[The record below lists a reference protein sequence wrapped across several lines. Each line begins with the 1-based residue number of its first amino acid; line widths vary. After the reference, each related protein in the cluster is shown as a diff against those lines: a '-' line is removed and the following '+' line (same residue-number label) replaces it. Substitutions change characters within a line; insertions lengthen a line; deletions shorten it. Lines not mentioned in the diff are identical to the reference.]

1 MLIAKNLIRSRAALN
16 ADILLFDDFDEIWV
30 HDKPKTVTDAL
41 RSQQDCIV
49 ELRVTAL
56 VRLTCVQVQLESV
69 TELHL
74 DLHDLIKEAIDTQV
88 VVLFVD
94 QVKAGDQLRI
104 LVSSDDCIKLRLDML
119 SAEHLEAAD
128 DETHA
133 EQRVALLNVLDARV
147 EDCKF
152 LLEWDSITIVVKQA
166 AKDVLVLHHS
176 DHFAHEVARDAV
188 QNALKE
194 RLVVVKS
201 ERQLEFELEVLP
213 DGMICA
219 LSGLGS
225 ADHLLSKVL
234 VELFRVLPV
243 LAQRVHLDE
252 ALLVAAFS
260 RNEELVCTLRIVH
273 AILVREREEELQ
285 GRAGSQVRMVHCR
298 LGHQAQALVKWRVDQ
313 RGKLLVV
320 VADVERVVVV
330 DHSLAQ
336 RGQLVVHYGA
346 LVGEI
351 DLACRMVII
360 TVFLE
365 QLGFHLVPLSLPLR
379 RGINKSLFDLC
390 PVTLLIRV
398 FLHVGQLCLV
408 HHLHLGICKAE
419 KRRSMHQITS
429 FHVRGRR

>member
-74 DLHDLIKEAIDTQV
+74 DLHDLIKEAIDSQV

-252 ALLVAAFS
+252 ALLVAAFG

-285 GRAGSQVRMVHCR
+285 GRAGS
-298 LGHQAQALVKWRVDQ
+298 
-313 RGKLLVV
+313 
-320 VADVERVVVV
+320 
-330 DHSLAQ
+330 
-336 RGQLVVHYGA
+336 
-346 LVGEI
+346 
-351 DLACRMVII
+351 
-360 TVFLE
+360 
-365 QLGFHLVPLSLPLR
+365 
-379 RGINKSLFDLC
+379 
-390 PVTLLIRV
+390 
-398 FLHVGQLCLV
+398 
-408 HHLHLGICKAE
+408 
-419 KRRSMHQITS
+419 
-429 FHVRGRR
+429 